1 MYGLYTWIRGLGLVL
16 GLSVLLGSIVWAERK
31 QVTRTC
37 QAIDITITGTVN
49 PRFVEEQTLLTRLT
63 EDYAGP
69 ILGTLV
75 RQVVSRRIENSI
87 NSHSFVRTGT
97 VCKNWLGS
105 LKIAVLPKRPIARI
119 LFPHGQ
125 SRYIDEEGELLP
137 LSDQHTAR
145 VLLIDGKNLH
155 NLGKDLR
162 DSQYGTTLLELL
174 NFIDQNPFW
183 HSQITHISVDEQG
196 KLILSVQIS
205 KQRVMFGKPENIEEK
220 MKNLKLF
227 YKIILPYK
235 GWNTYKRVSLE
246 FENQIVCE

>member
-1 MYGLYTWIRGLGLVL
+1 MYKLYIWIKGLGLVL
-16 GLSVLLGSIVWAERK
+16 GFSVLLGSIVWAEKR
-31 QVTRTC
+31 QATRTC
-37 QAIDITITGTVN
+37 QAIDIAITGIVDQ
-49 PRFVEEQTLLTRLT
+49 RFVEEQALLTRLT

-75 RQVVSRRIENSI
+75 RQVVSLKIENSI
-87 NSHSFVRTGT
+87 NSHSFVRIGT
-97 VCKNWLGS
+97 VYKNWLGS

-119 LFPHGQ
+119 LFPHEQ

-145 VLLIDGKNLH
+145 VLLIDGKNLP

-162 DSQYGTTLLELL
+162 DSQYGITLLELL
-174 NFIDQNPFW
+174 NFVDQDPFW
-183 HSQITHISVDEQG
+183 HSQITHVSVDEQG
-196 KLILSVQIS
+196 RLILSTQLS
-205 KQRVMFGKPENIEEK
+205 KQKVVFGRPENIAK
-220 MKNLKLF
+220 RMKKLKLF

-235 GWNTYKRVSLE
+235 GWNTYKRISLE